1 MKKLTVVNADQVR
14 RMQEE
19 PPTGHGPVREV
30 VVVSGKGGTGKTSI
44 VASFAALAGNPVLV
58 DCDVDAADLHL
69 VMNPEVRESG
79 EFSGG
84 KIARVEK
91 ELCNG
96 CGKCYELC
104 RFEAIVPQD
113 GPPVKYAVDHLMC
126 EGCGVCAYF
135 CPEKAIAF
143 EDAVNGRWYV
153 SATRFGPMV
162 HAQLGIAEE
171 NSGKLVSFLRK
182 KARELAEKEGRSL
195 ILVDGPPG
203 IGCPVIASMGSADL
217 LVLVT
222 EPTVSGEHDVAR
234 VVELADHFGVPAVV
248 CINKADLNNEVSD
261 RITEWARQ
269 RGLQVAGRVRYDKV
283 FTRAQVKRST
293 VIESA
298 DGGPAED
305 IQNVWEQI
313 LNTLTGSC

>member
-1 MKKLTVVNADQVR
+1 MKRLTVVNADQAR

-19 PPTGHGPVREV
+19 LSAGRGPVREV

-44 VASFAALAGNPVLV
+44 VASFAAMAETPLLV

-69 VMNPEVRESG
+69 VLNPVVQESG
-79 EFSGG
+79 GFSGG
-84 KIARVEK
+84 KTARVRE
-91 ELCNG
+91 EHCNG
-96 CGKCYELC
+96 CSKCYELC

-113 GPPVKYAVDHLMC
+113 GTPVRYAVDPLMC

-143 EDAVNGRWYV
+143 EDAVNGRWYSSV
-153 SATRFGPMV
+153 TRFGPMI

-182 KARELAEKEGRSL
+182 KARETAEKEGRCL

-203 IGCPVIASMGSADL
+203 IGCPVIASIGGADL

-222 EPTVSGEHDVAR
+222 EPTVSGEHDLAR
-234 VVELADHFGVPAVV
+234 VAELADHFGVPALV
-248 CINKADLNNEVSD
+248 CINKADLNVEMSD
-261 RITEWARQ
+261 RIAEWARK
-269 RGLQVAGRVRYDKV
+269 RGLQVAGRIRYDKA
-283 FTRAQVKRST
+283 FTRAQVNRST
-293 VIESA
+293 VAESA
-298 DGGPAED
+298 VGGPAD
-305 IQNVWEQI
+305 DLKNVWERVLST
-313 LNTLTGSC
+313 LN